1 MPRLQII
8 TALRSLTIEAAQQ
21 HKMRGQQLNERT
33 TGGEFKRFKKKE
45 NSTRPQISVY

>member
-8 TALRSLTIEAAQQ
+8 TALRSLTIEAGQQ

-33 TGGEFKRFKKKE
+33 TGGEFKRF
-45 NSTRPQISVY
+45 STRPQISAC